1 MNRGQTPSRQIPS
14 RYMQASKLAGKNS
27 TIREN
32 KCEEPAKPAPKRSSP
47 LKKGKETKKEPEPK
61 KRMIEVGSKTNKRLS
76 EKESKLQEIRKKNDA
91 INYEKAIDDTKKLS
105 LWIQKEYAQPKR
117 DNEAKENQKTNNK
130 LEKKNDKLL
139 QEINDVKLQ
148 TYILREK
155 QNLLKDRKALLESL
169 KSVVPLAKT
178 ISRSVDSY
186 DSLSSSVFMEN
197 LTESQLCHMQ
207 SDLPELSK
215 NFDKFLHSMS

>member
-1 MNRGQTPSRQIPS
+1 M
-14 RYMQASKLAGKNS
+14 YLLFLFL
-27 TIREN
+27 
-32 KCEEPAKPAPKRSSP
+32 EPAKPAPKRSSP

-105 LWIQKEYAQPKR
+105 LVSYSLLYTYNFNNLIINELFQWIQKEYAQPKR
-117 DNEAKENQKTNNK
+117 DNGAKENQKTNNK
-130 LEKKNDKLL
+130 LEKNNDKLL

-155 QNLLKDRKALLESL
+155 VTK
-169 KSVVPLAKT
+169 
-178 ISRSVDSY
+178 I
-186 DSLSSSVFMEN
+186 
-197 LTESQLCHMQ
+197 
-207 SDLPELSK
+207 
-215 NFDKFLHSMS
+215 